1 MADGKQSSSDK
12 ADRKPPSKEEL
23 ERRHQQDLEIEDE
36 RSALEKAREQNAE
49 AIQSDEGGS
58 GYGNLHYGDG
68 PEGDIEK
75 GEPSKQGAASGA
87 ELQDGLRGPVSLQED
102 ETDGSTEQSR
112 GEDSGGEDAPADD
125 GLVEPTLIPQSENG
139 PVQTQSDGLH
149 IGTPAVGEN
158 VVSSASASENAP
170 VIFGLDVNRTDANE
184 APTEIELSNDAI
196 NENESGAVVA
206 VLSAVDADSNDTAT
220 YSIVGDASDAFE
232 IVGNELR
239 LKEGVS
245 LDYETQ
251 DTYELTLEVTDASGA
266 IFQKTVSINVVD
278 VNEAPDDL
286 KLSNASVGEN
296 AAGAVIGDLSLSD
309 VDAGDSYIFAVSDDR
324 FEVVDGQLKLKDGVT
339 LDHEEADSIDVTVTA
354 TDSGGLSTDATFA
367 IAVGDV
373 NEAPDDLKLSNASVG
388 ENAAGA
394 VIGDLSLTDVDAD
407 DSHTFAV
414 SDNRFEVVDGQLKLK
429 EGVTLDHEEADS
441 IDVTVTATDSGGLST
456 DATFAIAVGDVN
468 EAPDDL
474 KLSNANVAENAAGA
488 VIGDLSLSDV
498 DDGDGHTFAVS
509 DDRFEVVDGQL
520 KLKEGVTLDHEEA
533 DSIDVMVTATD
544 SGGLSTDATFAIAV
558 GDVNEAPDDLK
569 LSNASVGENA
579 AGAVIGDLSLTDA
592 DAGDSHTFM
601 VSDDRFEVV
610 DGQLKL
616 KEGVTL
622 DHEEA
627 DSTDV
632 TVTAT
637 DSGGLSTDATFAIA
651 VGDVNEA
658 PTDILLSNNTVS
670 ENDPGAVVATLS
682 ASDPDIG
689 DSASFVIVDDPS
701 GAFEVVGD
709 QLKLK
714 DGVTLNYE
722 DADTRNIMIEVTD
735 SGGET
740 YREGVTVNVENVNF
754 APTLG
759 LAGSEGLAA
768 SYYDVGRSIR
778 NLDEIDFDGDPDAT
792 AVVANLDYMTGNE
805 TFWDGGPDN
814 YFAAKYEGQLVV
826 GEAGSYTINLA
837 SDDGSMLFVDGVAV
851 LDNDGLHGTRTRSV
865 TLDLD
870 EGAHEVEVRYFEN
883 GGRQTLQ
890 MTWSGPDTGG
900 ATELVDGASFYN
912 GALPDSLSVSE
923 DTPGAVV
930 ATLAVSDPDA
940 GDTFTFAVSD
950 DRFEVA
956 EVDGEPVLK
965 LKDGVSIDHETE
977 GSVDVSVTVFD
988 AAGESDKADFSI
1000 AVADDNS
1007 APTLSVANTEGLVA
1021 SYYDVGRSI
1030 RNLDEVDFDAD
1041 PDATGVV
1048 ANLDY
1053 MTGNEAFW
1061 EGGPDNY
1068 FAAKYEGQLVVDE
1081 AGSYT
1086 VNLASDDGSVLFV
1099 DGVAVLDNDGLHGT
1113 RTRSVTLELDE
1124 GPHEIEVRYFEN
1136 GGAQTLQMSWSG
1148 PDTGGATQLIDG
1160 TALAQP
1166 GAFDVENTSVT
1177 ENVDG
1182 DIAVFLSAVDAEG
1195 DAISFG
1201 VSDDRF
1207 EVVETDDGLAL
1218 KLKSGEALD
1227 YETEQQV
1234 DVVVTATDEHGES
1247 ASETFTITVADID
1260 EGPPPIIGT
1269 PGNDRLRGTNND
1281 DVIDGLAGN
1290 DIISGRGGDDVI
1302 IGGEGNDRL
1311 YGGSGDDTFVVTGDN
1326 QGFDRVIGGRG
1337 DDTIVAGADD
1347 TTIGLNNFGNWVET
1361 ISSGGFDN
1369 VTIEGTAG
1377 NNTLN
1382 FSRTDLDGID
1392 AIDAG
1397 AGNDR
1402 VIGSAGDDTIVG
1414 GTGNDRLSGGAG
1426 DDTFVIS
1433 GQNDG
1438 FDRFSG
1444 GAGNDQIVAGS
1455 DDTSIGLAYFNNS
1468 VETISADGND
1478 GVTIVGTAGNNRLN
1492 FSSTELDGI
1501 EAIDVGAG
1509 NDRVTGSAGDDTII
1523 GGAGNDRLS
1532 GGDGDDTFVINGASD
1547 GFDRFSGGAGID
1559 QIVAGSDDT
1568 SIGLAYFNNSVETIS
1583 SDGNE
1588 GVNIVGTAGNNSLN
1602 FSRTELDGIETIDVG
1617 AGNDRVTG
1625 SAGDDT
1631 IIGGAGND
1639 RLSGGAG
1646 DDTFVIN
1653 GASDGFD
1660 RFSGGAGNDQIVAGS
1675 DDTSIGLAY
1684 FNNSVETISA
1694 DGNDGVNIVGTA
1706 GNNRLNFSRTELDGI
1721 ETIDVGAGND
1731 RVTGSAGDDVIIG
1744 GAGNDRLSGGDGD
1757 DTFIINGTSDGFDRF
1772 SGGAGDDQIL
1782 AGSDDTSIGLA
1793 YFNNSVETISAD
1805 DNDGVNIVG
1814 TAGNNWLNFSRTDL
1828 EGIDMIDAGA
1838 GNDRVVGSDDDD
1850 VIIGGEGNDRLSGG
1864 EGDDTFVI
1872 TGQNDGF
1879 DRFSGGAGDDQ
1890 ILAGSD
1896 DTSIGLAYFNNS
1908 VETISSDGNDGVTIV
1923 GTAGNNTLNFSRTEL
1938 DGIDVIDAGAGNDR
1952 VIGSDGD
1959 DNIIGGA
1966 GNDRLYGGLG
1976 DDTFLGGEGNDLVNG
1991 GAGADVF
1998 VYEMGDGSDQFN
2010 AGGGAWTDT
2019 IQFSDGVGSLGELGV
2034 DWTIDLTQGSITS
2047 SSEDGIELS
2056 DGADGIITLDDG
2068 STIAFTDVEQII

>member
-1 MADGKQSSSDK
+1 MADGKQSSSDNTG
-12 ADRKPPSKEEL
+12 RKTPTKEEL
-23 ERRHQQDLEIEDE
+23 ERRHQEDLEIEDE
-36 RSALEKAREQNAE
+36 RSALEKAREQDAS

-75 GEPSKQGAASGA
+75 DGPPKQGLASDTEPSGG
-87 ELQDGLRGPVSLQED
+87 LQEPFSRQED
-102 ETDGSTEQSR
+102 ETGGVREQNRAGNSSR
-112 GEDSGGEDAPADD
+112 NDAPVD
-125 GLVEPTLIPQSENG
+125 GGLTEPTLDPRSENG
-139 PVQTQSDGLH
+139 PVQARSDGPH
-149 IGTPAVGEN
+149 VDTSTAGEN
-158 VVSSASASENAP
+158 AVLTASTGENPPVV
-170 VIFGLDVNRTDANE
+170 FGLGVNRTDANE
-184 APTEIELSNDAI
+184 APTEIELSNDVI

-206 VLSAVDADSNDTAT
+206 VLSAVDSDSNDTAT
-220 YSIVGDASDAFE
+220 YSIVGDASGAFE
-232 IVGNELR
+232 IIGNELR
-239 LKEGVS
+239 LKEDVA
-245 LDYETQ
+245 LDYEAQ
-251 DTYELTLEVTDASGA
+251 NTYEITLEVTDASGA
-266 IFQKTVSINVVD
+266 TFQKTVSINVVD
-278 VNEAPDDL
+278 VNEAPEDL
-286 KLSNASVGEN
+286 KLSNANVAEN

-309 VDAGDSYIFAVSDDR
+309 VDAGDS
-324 FEVVDGQLKLKDGVT
+324 
-339 LDHEEADSIDVTVTA
+339 
-354 TDSGGLSTDATFA
+354 
-367 IAVGDV
+367 
-373 NEAPDDLKLSNASVG
+373 
-388 ENAAGA
+388 
-394 VIGDLSLTDVDAD
+394 
-407 DSHTFAV
+407 HTFAV
-414 SDNRFEVVDGQLKLK
+414 SDDRFEVVDGQLKLK

-468 EAPDDL
+468 EAPTDL
-474 KLSNANVAENAAGA
+474 KLSNANVGENAAGA
-488 VIGDLSLSDV
+488 VIGDLSLSDI
-498 DDGDGHTFAVS
+498 DAGDSHTFAVS

-533 DSIDVMVTATD
+533 DSIDV
-544 SGGLSTDATFAIAV
+544 
-558 GDVNEAPDDLK
+558 
-569 LSNASVGENA
+569 
-579 AGAVIGDLSLTDA
+579 
-592 DAGDSHTFM
+592 
-601 VSDDRFEVV
+601 
-610 DGQLKL
+610 
-616 KEGVTL
+616 
-622 DHEEA
+622 
-627 DSTDV
+627 

-658 PTDILLSNNTVS
+658 PTDLKLSNANVGENAAGAVIGDLSLSDVDAGDSHTFAVSDDRFEVVDGQLKLKEGVTLDHEEADSVDVTVTATDSDGLSTDATFAIAVGDVNEAPTDLLLSNDTVL

-682 ASDPDIG
+682 ASDPDVG
-689 DSASFVIVDDPS
+689 DTATFVIVDDPS

-722 DADTRNIMIEVTD
+722 DADTRNITIEVTD

-740 YREGVTVNVENVNF
+740 YRESVTVNVENVNF

-778 NLDEIDFDGDPDAT
+778 NLDEIDFDADPDAT
-792 AVVANLDYMTGNE
+792 ATVANLDYMTGNE

-814 YFAAKYEGQLVV
+814 FFAAKYEGQLVV

-837 SDDGSMLFVDGVAV
+837 SDDGSMLFVDGEAV
-851 LDNDGLHGTRTRSV
+851 LDNDGLHATRTRSV
-865 TLDLD
+865 TLELD
-870 EGAHEVEVRYFEN
+870 EGPHEIEVRYFEN

-890 MTWSGPDTGG
+890 MSWSGPDTGG
-900 ATELVDGASFYN
+900 ATELIDGASFYN

-940 GDTFTFAVSD
+940 GDTFTFEVSD

-977 GSVDVSVTVFD
+977 ASVDVSVTVFD
-988 AAGESDKADFSI
+988 AAGESDRADYSI

-1007 APTLSVANTEGLVA
+1007 APTLAVANTEGLVA
-1021 SYYDVGRSI
+1021 SYYDVGGSI
-1030 RNLDEVDFDAD
+1030 RNLDEIDFDAE

-1053 MTGNEAFW
+1053 MTGNETFW

-1068 FAAKYEGQLVVDE
+1068 FAAKYEGQLVVGE

-1086 VNLASDDGSVLFV
+1086 INLASDDGSVLFV
-1099 DGVAVLDNDGLHGT
+1099 DGVAVLDNDGLHAT

-1136 GGAQTLQMSWSG
+1136 GGAQTLQMTWSG

-1227 YETEQQV
+1227 YETEPQV

-1247 ASETFTITVADID
+1247 ASETFTITVTDVD
-1260 EGPPPIIGT
+1260 DGLPPIIGT

-1311 YGGSGDDTFVVTGDN
+1311 YGGSGDDTFVITGDS
-1326 QGFDRVIGGRG
+1326 QGFDRVIGGSG
-1337 DDTIVAGADD
+1337 DDQIVAGADN

-1382 FSRTDLDGID
+1382 FSRTALEGID

-1402 VIGSAGDDTIVG
+1402 VIGSAGDDIIIG
-1414 GTGNDRLSGGAG
+1414 GAGNDRLSGGDG
-1426 DDTFVIS
+1426 DDTFVIN
-1433 GQNDG
+1433 GTDDG

-1492 FSSTELDGI
+1492 FSSTDLEGIEAIDVGAGNDRVTGSAGDDVIIGGAGNDRLSGGDGDDTFVINGTDDGFDRFSGGAGNDQIVAGSDDTSIGLAYFNNSVETISADGNDGVTIVGTAGNNRLNFSSTDLDGI

-1532 GGDGDDTFVINGASD
+1532 GGDGDDTFVINGTD
-1547 GFDRFSGGAGID
+1547 
-1559 QIVAGSDDT
+1559 
-1568 SIGLAYFNNSVETIS
+1568 
-1583 SDGNE
+1583 
-1588 GVNIVGTAGNNSLN
+1588 
-1602 FSRTELDGIETIDVG
+1602 
-1617 AGNDRVTG
+1617 
-1625 SAGDDT
+1625 
-1631 IIGGAGND
+1631 
-1639 RLSGGAG
+1639 
-1646 DDTFVIN
+1646 
-1653 GASDGFD
+1653 DGFD

-1694 DGNDGVNIVGTA
+1694 DGNDGVTIVGTA
-1706 GNNRLNFSRTELDGI
+1706 GNNWLNFSSTELDGVDV
-1721 ETIDVGAGND
+1721 IDAGAGND
-1731 RVTGSAGDDVIIG
+1731 RVVGSAGDDIIIG

-1757 DTFIINGTSDGFDRF
+1757 DTFVINGTGDGFDRF
-1772 SGGAGDDQIL
+1772 SGGAGDDQIV

-1805 DNDGVNIVG
+1805 GNDGVTIVG
-1814 TAGNNWLNFSRTDL
+1814 TAGNNWLNFSSTELD
-1828 EGIDMIDAGA
+1828 GVDVIDAGA
-1838 GNDRVVGSDDDD
+1838 GNDRVVGSSGDDI
-1850 VIIGGEGNDRLSGG
+1850 IIGGAGNDRLSGG
-1864 EGDDTFVI
+1864 DGDDTFVV

-1879 DRFSGGAGDDQ
+1879 DRFSGGAGNDQ
-1890 ILAGSD
+1890 IVAGSD

-1908 VETISSDGNDGVTIV
+1908 VETISADGNDGVTIV
-1923 GTAGNNTLNFSRTEL
+1923 GTAGNNTLNFSRTNL
-1938 DGIDVIDAGAGNDR
+1938 DGIDSIDAGAGNDR
-1952 VIGSDGD
+1952 VIGSTGD

-1966 GNDRLYGGLG
+1966 GNDRLYGGQG
-1976 DDTFLGGEGNDLVNG
+1976 DDTFFGGAGNDLVNG

-2019 IQFSDGVGSLGELGV
+2019 IQFSDGIGSLGELGV
-2034 DWTIDLTQGSITS
+2034 DWTIDLTQGSIIS
-2047 SSEDGIELS
+2047 SSEDSIELS

-2068 STIAFTDVEQII
+2068 STLTFTDVEQIT

>member
-1 MADGKQSSSDK
+1 
-12 ADRKPPSKEEL
+12 
-23 ERRHQQDLEIEDE
+23 
-36 RSALEKAREQNAE
+36 
-49 AIQSDEGGS
+49 
-58 GYGNLHYGDG
+58 
-68 PEGDIEK
+68 
-75 GEPSKQGAASGA
+75 
-87 ELQDGLRGPVSLQED
+87 
-102 ETDGSTEQSR
+102 
-112 GEDSGGEDAPADD
+112 
-125 GLVEPTLIPQSENG
+125 
-139 PVQTQSDGLH
+139 
-149 IGTPAVGEN
+149 
-158 VVSSASASENAP
+158 
-170 VIFGLDVNRTDANE
+170 
-184 APTEIELSNDAI
+184 
-196 NENESGAVVA
+196 
-206 VLSAVDADSNDTAT
+206 
-220 YSIVGDASDAFE
+220 
-232 IVGNELR
+232 
-239 LKEGVS
+239 
-245 LDYETQ
+245 
-251 DTYELTLEVTDASGA
+251 
-266 IFQKTVSINVVD
+266 
-278 VNEAPDDL
+278 
-286 KLSNASVGEN
+286 
-296 AAGAVIGDLSLSD
+296 
-309 VDAGDSYIFAVSDDR
+309 VSDDR
-324 FEVVDGQLKLKDGVT
+324 FEVVDGQLKLKEGVT

-354 TDSGGLSTDATFA
+354 TDSGGLSTDATFT

-373 NEAPDDLKLSNASVG
+373 NEAPEDLKLSNANVA

-394 VIGDLSLTDVDAD
+394 VIGDLSLTDVDAG

-414 SDNRFEVVDGQLKLK
+414 SDDRFEVVDGQLKLK

-468 EAPDDL
+468 EAPTDL
-474 KLSNANVAENAAGA
+474 
-488 VIGDLSLSDV
+488 
-498 DDGDGHTFAVS
+498 
-509 DDRFEVVDGQL
+509 
-520 KLKEGVTLDHEEA
+520 
-533 DSIDVMVTATD
+533 
-544 SGGLSTDATFAIAV
+544 
-558 GDVNEAPDDLK
+558 
-569 LSNASVGENA
+569 
-579 AGAVIGDLSLTDA
+579 
-592 DAGDSHTFM
+592 
-601 VSDDRFEVV
+601 
-610 DGQLKL
+610 
-616 KEGVTL
+616 
-622 DHEEA
+622 
-627 DSTDV
+627 
-632 TVTAT
+632 
-637 DSGGLSTDATFAIA
+637 
-651 VGDVNEA
+651 
-658 PTDILLSNNTVS
+658 LLSNDIVS

-682 ASDPDIG
+682 ASDPDVG
-689 DSASFVIVDDPS
+689 DTATFVIVDDPS

-722 DADTRNIMIEVTD
+722 DADARNIVIEVTD

-740 YREGVTVNVENVNF
+740 YRESVTVNVENVNF

-778 NLDEIDFDGDPDAT
+778 NLDEIDFDADPDAT
-792 AVVANLDYMTGNE
+792 AIVANLDYMTGNE

-814 YFAAKYEGQLVV
+814 FFAAKYEGQLVV

-837 SDDGSMLFVDGVAV
+837 SDDGSVLFVDGVAV

-865 TLDLD
+865 TLELD
-870 EGAHEVEVRYFEN
+870 EGPHEVEVRYFEN
-883 GGRQTLQ
+883 GGAQTLQ

-940 GDTFTFAVSD
+940 GDTFTFEVSD
-950 DRFEVA
+950 DRFEVV

-965 LKDGVSIDHETE
+965 LKDGVSIDYETE
-977 GSVDVSVTVFD
+977 ASVDVSVTVFD

-1007 APTLSVANTEGLVA
+1007 APTLAVANTEGLVA
-1021 SYYDVGRSI
+1021 SYYDVGGSI
-1030 RNLDEVDFDAD
+1030 RNLDEIDFDAE

-1053 MTGNEAFW
+1053 MTGNETFW

-1068 FAAKYEGQLVVDE
+1068 FAAKYEGQLVVGE

-1086 VNLASDDGSVLFV
+1086 INLASDDGSVLFV
-1099 DGVAVLDNDGLHGT
+1099 DGVAVLDNDGLHAT
-1113 RTRSVTLELDE
+1113 RTRSITLELDE

-1136 GGAQTLQMSWSG
+1136 GGAQTLQMTWSG

-1160 TALAQP
+1160 AALAQP
-1166 GAFDVENTSVT
+1166 GAFDVDNTSVT

-1227 YETEQQV
+1227 YETEPQI

-1247 ASETFTITVADID
+1247 ASETFTITVTDVD

-1311 YGGSGDDTFVVTGDN
+1311 YGGSGDDTFVVTGDS
-1326 QGFDRVIGGRG
+1326 QGFDRVIGGSG
-1337 DDTIVAGADD
+1337 DDQIVAGADD

-1382 FSRTDLDGID
+1382 FSRTDLDGIE

-1402 VIGSAGDDTIVG
+1402 VIGSAGDDTIIGGAGNDRLTGGAGDDTFVINGTGDGFDRFSGGAGNDQVVAGSDDTSIGLAYFNNSVETISSDGNDGVTIVG
-1414 GTGNDRLSGGAG
+1414 TAGNNRLNFSSTELDGIEAIDVGAGNDRVTGSAGDDTIIGGAGNDRLSGGAG
-1426 DDTFVIS
+1426 DDTFVINGTGDGFDRFS
-1433 GQNDG
+1433 GGAGNDQIVAGSDDTSIGLAYFNNSVETISSDGNDGVTIVGTAGNNRLNFSSTELDGIEAIDVGAGNDRVTGSAGDDVIIGGAGNDRLSGGDGDDTFVINGTGDG

-1509 NDRVTGSAGDDTII
+1509 NDRVTGSAGDDVII

-1532 GGDGDDTFVINGASD
+1532 GGGGDDTFV
-1547 GFDRFSGGAGID
+1547 
-1559 QIVAGSDDT
+1559 
-1568 SIGLAYFNNSVETIS
+1568 
-1583 SDGNE
+1583 
-1588 GVNIVGTAGNNSLN
+1588 
-1602 FSRTELDGIETIDVG
+1602 
-1617 AGNDRVTG
+1617 VTG
-1625 SAGDDT
+1625 Q
-1631 IIGGAGND
+1631 N
-1639 RLSGGAG
+1639 
-1646 DDTFVIN
+1646 
-1653 GASDGFD
+1653 DGFD

-1694 DGNDGVNIVGTA
+1694 DGNDGVTIVGTA
-1706 GNNRLNFSRTELDGI
+1706 GNNRLNFSNTDLDGI
-1721 ETIDVGAGND
+1721 EVIDVGAGND

-1757 DTFIINGTSDGFDRF
+1757 DTF
-1772 SGGAGDDQIL
+1772 
-1782 AGSDDTSIGLA
+1782 
-1793 YFNNSVETISAD
+1793 
-1805 DNDGVNIVG
+1805 
-1814 TAGNNWLNFSRTDL
+1814 
-1828 EGIDMIDAGA
+1828 
-1838 GNDRVVGSDDDD
+1838 VV
-1850 VIIGGEGNDRLSGG
+1850 
-1864 EGDDTFVI
+1864 

-1879 DRFSGGAGDDQ
+1879 DRFSGGAGNDQ

-1923 GTAGNNTLNFSRTEL
+1923 GTAGNNWLNFSNTELDGVDVIDAGAGNDRVTGSAGDDIIIGGAGNDRLSGGDGDDTFVVTGQNDGFDRFSGGAGNDQIVAGSDDTSIGLAYFNNSVETISADGNDGVTIVGTAGNNTLNFSRTNL
-1938 DGIDVIDAGAGNDR
+1938 DGIDAIDAGAGNDR
-1952 VIGSDGD
+1952 VIGSTGD

-1976 DDTFLGGEGNDLVNG
+1976 DDTFYGGAGNDLVNG

-2019 IQFSDGVGSLGELGV
+2019 IQFSDGIGSLGELGV
-2034 DWTIDLTQGSITS
+2034 DWTIDLTQGSIIS
-2047 SSEDGIELS
+2047 SSEDSIELS
-2056 DGADGIITLDDG
+2056 DNADGLITLDDG
-2068 STIAFTDVEQII
+2068 STITFTDVDQIT